1 MAWYSIFVLKVHL
14 NSNQPLDLPDQTLPF
29 FPVLPDPHE
38 SEFFTKLKT
47 HITELTDDDDHD
59 NDDHD
64 DNDEDDDIYMDIST
78 AAALLQS

>member
-1 MAWYSIFVLKVHL
+1 MIQHICAESALKQQSTPWL
-14 NSNQPLDLPDQTLPF
+14 AGPNSPF

-64 DNDEDDDIYMDIST
+64 DNDEDIYMDIST